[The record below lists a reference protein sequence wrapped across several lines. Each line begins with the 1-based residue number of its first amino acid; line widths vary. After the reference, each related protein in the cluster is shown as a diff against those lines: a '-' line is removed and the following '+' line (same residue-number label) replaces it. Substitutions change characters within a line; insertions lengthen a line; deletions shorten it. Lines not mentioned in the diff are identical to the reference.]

1 MTPRLVAAALA
12 AGLLLAA
19 CGSEAD
25 PVTAGDS
32 SSTTTTAGDEVSS
45 TSTTAGDEV
54 SSTSTTVGSTGSSV
68 TSPSTSDLT
77 VAVFPNPSGTTRFDD
92 PAAAA
97 KAFAT
102 DYVGFVGPEVGA
114 VSATTVEIRPDP
126 QGPVTLVQVQQL
138 DGSWWV
144 TGATTANILVASPTP
159 LATITSPVALSGTS
173 TAFEATVQTQVR
185 EDGSTTPIGTGY
197 VMGGSM
203 GDMGPFT
210 GSLDF
215 TEPSTPAG
223 AVILSTS
230 SMENGEVWE
239 ATVVRVRFD

>member
-12 AGLLLAA
+12 AGFLLAA

-45 TSTTAGDEV
+45 TSTT
-54 SSTSTTVGSTGSSV
+54 VGSTGSSV
-68 TSPSTSDLT
+68 TSPPTSDLT

-92 PAAAA
+92 PAAAD

-114 VSATTVEIRPDP
+114 VNATTVEIRPDP

-159 LATITSPVALSGTS
+159 IATITSPVALSGTS